1 MKITKTKLRKLI
13 KEEMASLDYIPESEV
28 QPINASALWQDLNL
42 LLTKWEEKEHPY
54 YLGLRK
60 AMELH
65 REKKEVAY
73 KDKEDRWAARERGLE
88 GRS

>member
-28 QPINASALWQDLNL
+28 QPINASALWQDLNFL
-42 LLTKWEEKEHPY
+42 LMNWEEKEHPY

-65 REKKEVAY
+65 REKKAGEETGE
-73 KDKEDRWAARERGLE
+73 EDRWAARERGLGE
-88 GRS
+88 RS